1 MVTIDD
7 YDMRCV
13 GLSCKRSSRC
23 LRHYTEEDQLMP
35 WTPVAFN
42 VCQVQEQNQY
52 IPIPSSEGANLP
64 RQTNPARRTRLARR

>member
-13 GLSCKRSSRC
+13 GLSCKHSSRC
-23 LRHYTEEDQLMP
+23 LRHYTKEDQLLP

-42 VCQVQEQNQY
+42 VCQVQEQNQF
-52 IPIPSSEGANLP
+52 IPIPPSAEAKLP
-64 RQTNPARRTRLARR
+64 KRANPARRARQVRR